1 MSVKDNFAK
10 LKEQAEK
17 ADRTV
22 KAAEEQNQAEIKA
35 KVDEARRDAD
45 ARAAELR
52 AKTDEAAREGE
63 SNWRE
68 MQADLNRHIERAD
81 NTARIVDV
89 NLQLLLDF
97 RNVLVR
103 ERLVRVERSHSLRM
117 VRVRRGL
124 RARA

>member
-63 SNWRE
+63 SNGGRC
-68 MQADLNRHIERAD
+68 RP
-81 NTARIVDV
+81 T
-89 NLQLLLDF
+89 
-97 RNVLVR
+97 
-103 ERLVRVERSHSLRM
+103 
-117 VRVRRGL
+117 
-124 RARA
+124 